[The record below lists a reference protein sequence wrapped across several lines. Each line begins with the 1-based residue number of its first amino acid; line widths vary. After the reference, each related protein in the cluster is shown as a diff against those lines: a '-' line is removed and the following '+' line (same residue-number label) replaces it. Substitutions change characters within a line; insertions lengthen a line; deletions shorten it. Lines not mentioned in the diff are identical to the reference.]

1 MGVAEGQFQLAGGR
15 IVMYGLGDHAVGEV
29 AEGGQ
34 PVSSLIHG
42 QPSGKQVDA
51 DHHLIFALGFDH

>member
-1 MGVAEGQFQLAGGR
+1 
-15 IVMYGLGDHAVGEV
+15 MYGLGDHAVGEV